1 MMENPGAVSLWFGN
15 CSDEDLLSKYVEIKY
30 DDEGDRIPSSFMNDF
45 QINFLEYNQDL
56 LECTYNEY
64 PTSSLSE
71 LLKNASY
78 SDSLISELE
87 DFYGESLEEPYN
99 IVIRLYDFEYEELVE
114 EAKLDGRKLKYMGS
128 VIYED

>member
-1 MMENPGAVSLWFGN
+1 MENPGAVSLWFGN
-15 CSDEDLLSKYVEIKY
+15 CSNEDFLRKYVEIKY
-30 DDEGDRIPSSFMNDF
+30 DNEGDRIPSRFMNDF
-45 QINFLEYNQDL
+45 KIDFLEYNQDL

-78 SDSLISELE
+78 SEALISELK
-87 DFYGESLEEPYN
+87 DFYGESLEEKYN
-99 IVIRLYDFEYEELVE
+99 IVIRLYDFEYGELVE
-114 EAKLDGRKLKYMGS
+114 EAKLDGRNLKYMGS

>member
-1 MMENPGAVSLWFGN
+1 MENPGAVSLWFGN

-30 DDEGDRIPSSFMNDF
+30 DNAGDRIPSSFMNDF

-56 LECTYNEY
+56 LERTYNEY

>member
-1 MMENPGAVSLWFGN
+1 MENPGAVSLWFGN
-15 CSDEDLLSKYVEIKY
+15 CSNEDLLSKYVEIKY
-30 DDEGDRIPSSFMNDF
+30 DNEENRIPSSFMNDF
-45 QINFLEYNQDL
+45 KIDFPEYNQDL
-56 LECTYNEY
+56 LECTYNDY

-78 SDSLISELE
+78 SDALISELKN
-87 DFYGESLEEPYN
+87 FYGDSLEEKYN

-114 EAKLDGRKLKYMGS
+114 DAKLDGRSLKYMGS

>member
-1 MMENPGAVSLWFGN
+1 MENPEAVSLCFGN
-15 CSDEDLLSKYVEIKY
+15 CSNADLLSKYVEIKY
-30 DDEGDRIPSSFMNDF
+30 DNEGDRIPSSFMNGFKID
-45 QINFLEYNQDL
+45 FLEYNQDL

-78 SDSLISELE
+78 SDALISELK
-87 DFYGESLEEPYN
+87 DFYGESLEEKYN

-114 EAKLDGRKLKYMGS
+114 EVKLDGRNLKYMGA

>member
-1 MMENPGAVSLWFGN
+1 MENPGAVSLWFGN
-15 CSDEDLLSKYVEIKY
+15 CSNEDLLSKYVEIKY
-30 DDEGDRIPSSFMNDF
+30 DNKGDRIPSSFLNDF
-45 QINFLEYNQDL
+45 KIDFLEYNQDL

-78 SDSLISELE
+78 SDALVSVLKEL
-87 DFYGESLEEPYN
+87 YGESLEEKYN

-114 EAKLDGRKLKYMGS
+114 EAKLDGRNLKYMGT

>member
-1 MMENPGAVSLWFGN
+1 MENPGAVSLWFGN
-15 CSDEDLLSKYVEIKY
+15 CSNEDLLSKYVEIKY
-30 DDEGDRIPSSFMNDF
+30 DSEGDRIPSSFMNDF
-45 QINFLEYNQDL
+45 KIDFLEYNQDL

-71 LLKNASY
+71 LLKNVSY

-87 DFYGESLEEPYN
+87 DFYGENLEEQYN
-99 IVIRLYDFEYEELVE
+99 IVIRLYDFEYEKLVE
-114 EAKLDGRKLKYMGS
+114 EAKLDGRDLKYMGS